1 MEAKENRYGIWLSEE
16 EMSMIQNALEWM
28 QNSCCNEIPKIADL
42 KICEMTLKKSR
53 KMVCK
58 YQKRLRFLMRKKY
71 LIYNAR
77 NVINVKEK
85 TKEAHYKG
93 AQKRYWSSCKRG
105 GNIKELC

>member
-1 MEAKENRYGIWLSEE
+1 M
-16 EMSMIQNALEWM
+16 
-28 QNSCCNEIPKIADL
+28 
-42 KICEMTLKKSR
+42 R
-53 KMVCK
+53 KM
-58 YQKRLRFLMRKKY
+58 Y